1 MKVINH
7 CIFYYKSV
15 KIINNVGHQQ
25 SKQSPKRVHF
35 NQDPDN
41 SVVRVDIVDD
51 VKTPD
56 EEAGCAETSL
66 RGPVV
71 QSKSIPRVANLHVL
85 SWF

>member
-1 MKVINH
+1 M
-7 CIFYYKSV
+7 
-15 KIINNVGHQQ
+15 
-25 SKQSPKRVHF
+25 HF

-41 SVVRVDIVDD
+41 SVVRVDIIDD

-66 RGPVV
+66 RGPVAP
-71 QSKSIPRVANLHVL
+71 SKSIPRVVNLHVL